1 MARRAEAPGDRTAL
15 LDAIVRSTDDA
26 IYSVDSN
33 GIFTSWN
40 PAAERLFGYSAVEAI
55 GQSNRLI
62 IPSDRIDEEQLVR
75 RQIAAGESVD
85 QYDSVRVRKDGAR
98 VDVSISLSPVRG
110 PDGSIVGMSKIA
122 RDIAER
128 RKREQDTARLAAI
141 VESSDDAIVT
151 KDLDGTVTSWNSAAE
166 RLYGYTAQEAVGQN
180 IGLIIPRDRIEE
192 ENQVLQRVGQGLSVE
207 PFDTIRVRKD
217 GVSIDTSLTV
227 WPIKDPAGTIT
238 GVSQITRDISGRQ
251 QADERR
257 RRLAAIVEASDDA
270 ILSKDLN
277 GVIKSWNQGAE
288 RMFGYTAAEAV
299 GQSIRIIIPKDREDE
314 ETAVLDRIKRGGKI
328 EYFETMRCRKDGTTL
343 PVSLSV
349 SPMRNEA
356 GTVIGA
362 SKIARDITDR
372 KRAEE
377 KADQERHRLAFLAQM
392 AEALPRYLD
401 YRKTLT
407 AIATLA
413 VPAIADWCAVDVV
426 RDDGE
431 IERLAVV
438 NVDPARTE
446 TARAIALRYED
457 PTLPYSIR
465 QVIRTATPVM
475 IAEITDEMISA
486 AAHGD
491 QQRIEA
497 LRSLGLISY
506 LCVPLM
512 VSGRAFGALALATA
526 ESGRRYSNDDLRF
539 AEDLA
544 WRIGIAME
552 NARSYEELQRA
563 NRLKDEFLA
572 TLSHELRT
580 PLNAIL
586 GYSRMIRAG
595 MLSGG
600 NLAGAVATI
609 ERNSTSL
616 NQMVEDVLDVSRIV
630 AGKMRLSVQS
640 IELPLVLHEAVNT
653 IKPAAEAKHI
663 RIHTVID
670 SQVGPISGDPDRL
683 RQIIW
688 NLLSNAVKFTPK
700 EGQIQVRLERIN
712 SSVEIIVSDSGI
724 GIPSDFL
731 EHIFERFRQADSSTT
746 REHAGLGLGLSIVR
760 NLTELHG
767 GSVYASSGGPG
778 TGATFRVRLP
788 LMIVHPEPL
797 EEKRVHPQHDPKPLV
812 ERLPDL
818 SGTHVLAVDDEPDA
832 LRLLADILRAAG
844 ARVTMARSGAAAL
857 DKIADAHPD
866 VLVADLGMPL
876 MDGFELIRRLRES
889 EDEAVRDVPAAAL
902 TAYARSEDRA
912 KTLQGGFEMHLAK
925 PVDPV
930 ELASAVKALARRRHD
945 AH

>member
-1 MARRAEAPGDRTAL
+1 M
-15 LDAIVRSTDDA
+15 IV
-26 IYSVDSN
+26 
-33 GIFTSWN
+33 
-40 PAAERLFGYSAVEAI
+40 AATKG
-55 GQSNRLI
+55 
-62 IPSDRIDEEQLVR
+62 DEER
-75 RQIAAGESVD
+75 
-85 QYDSVRVRKDGAR
+85 AR
-98 VDVSISLSPVRG
+98 S
-110 PDGSIVGMSKIA
+110 
-122 RDIAER
+122 
-128 RKREQDTARLAAI
+128 
-141 VESSDDAIVT
+141 
-151 KDLDGTVTSWNSAAE
+151 
-166 RLYGYTAQEAVGQN
+166 
-180 IGLIIPRDRIEE
+180 
-192 ENQVLQRVGQGLSVE
+192 
-207 PFDTIRVRKD
+207 
-217 GVSIDTSLTV
+217 
-227 WPIKDPAGTIT
+227 
-238 GVSQITRDISGRQ
+238 
-251 QADERR
+251 
-257 RRLAAIVEASDDA
+257 
-270 ILSKDLN
+270 
-277 GVIKSWNQGAE
+277 
-288 RMFGYTAAEAV
+288 
-299 GQSIRIIIPKDREDE
+299 
-314 ETAVLDRIKRGGKI
+314 
-328 EYFETMRCRKDGTTL
+328 MR
-343 PVSLSV
+343 
-349 SPMRNEA
+349 A
-356 GTVIGA
+356 
-362 SKIARDITDR
+362 
-372 KRAEE
+372 
-377 KADQERHRLAFLAQM
+377 
-392 AEALPRYLD
+392 
-401 YRKTLT
+401 
-407 AIATLA
+407 
-413 VPAIADWCAVDVV
+413 
-426 RDDGE
+426 
-431 IERLAVV
+431 
-438 NVDPARTE
+438 
-446 TARAIALRYED
+446 
-457 PTLPYSIR
+457 
-465 QVIRTATPVM
+465 
-475 IAEITDEMISA
+475 
-486 AAHGD
+486 
-491 QQRIEA
+491 
-497 LRSLGLISY
+497 LGLVSCM
-506 LCVPLM
+506 CVPLKNH
-512 VSGRAFGALALATA
+512 GTIAALTLATA
-526 ESGRRYSNDDLRF
+526 ESARQYGTDDLHF
-539 AEDLA
+539 AEDVA
-544 WRIGIAME
+544 SRAAMMVD
-552 NARSYEELQRA
+552 NARAYADVQRA

-640 IELPLVLHEAVNT
+640 IELPLVLHAAVNT

>member
-1 MARRAEAPGDRTAL
+1 MARRAETPGQTAL

-26 IYSVDSN
+26 IYSIDSN
-33 GIFTSWN
+33 GILTSWN
-40 PAAERLFGYSAVEAI
+40 PASERLFGYSAVEAI
-55 GQSNRLI
+55 GQSNQLI
-62 IPSDRIDEEQLVR
+62 IPPDQLDEEQLVR
-75 RQIAAGESVD
+75 GRIAAGESVD
-85 QYDSVRVRKDGAR
+85 HYDSVRVRKDGAR
-98 VDVSISLSPVRG
+98 IDVSISVSPIHG
-110 PDGSIVGMSKIA
+110 PDGSIVGISKIA

-128 RKREQDTARLAAI
+128 RRREQDTARLAAI

-151 KDLDGTVTSWNSAAE
+151 KDLNGIVTSWNRAAE
-166 RLYGYTAQEAVGQN
+166 RLYGYTAQETVGQS
-180 IGLIIPRDRIEE
+180 IGVIIPPDGIDEERQVIRRI
-192 ENQVLQRVGQGLSVE
+192 GQGLSVE
-207 PFDTIRVRKD
+207 PFDTTRVRKD
-217 GVSIDTSLTV
+217 SVSIDVSLTV
-227 WPIKDPAGTIT
+227 WPIKDPAGTII

-251 QADERR
+251 QADEER

-277 GVIKSWNQGAE
+277 GVIKSWNPGAE
-288 RMFGYTAAEAV
+288 RMFGYTATEAI
-299 GQSIRIIIPKDREDE
+299 GQSIRMIIPKDRHDE
-314 ETAVLDRIKRGGKI
+314 ETAVLDRIRRGEKI
-328 EYFETMRCRKDGTTL
+328 DHFETIRCRKDGTSL
-343 PVSLSV
+343 PISLSV
-349 SPMRNEA
+349 SPIRNEA

-362 SKIARDITDR
+362 SKIARDITNR
-372 KRAEE
+372 KRAQE
-377 KADQERHRLAFLAQM
+377 KAEREHHRLAFLAQM
-392 AEALPRYLD
+392 AETLPKYLD
-401 YRKTLT
+401 YRKTLR
-407 AIATLA
+407 AIAALA

-438 NVDPARTE
+438 DGDPARTE
-446 TARAIALRYED
+446 IAREIGLRYDD
-457 PTLPYSIR
+457 PTLPYSAH
-465 QVIRTATPVM
+465 QVIRTATPVL
-475 IAEITDEMISA
+475 IPRITDEMISA

-491 QQRIEA
+491 QHRIEA
-497 LRSLGLISY
+497 VRSLGLISY

-512 VSGRAFGALALATA
+512 VSGRAVGAMALVTA

-544 WRIGIAME
+544 WRIGLTME
-552 NARSYEELQRA
+552 NARSYEGLQRA

-595 MLSGG
+595 MLSGA
-600 NLAGAVATI
+600 NLTGAVATI
-609 ERNSTSL
+609 ERNATSL

-630 AGKMRLSVQS
+630 AGKMRLTVQA
-640 IELPLVLHEAVNT
+640 IELPLVIHEAVDT
-653 IKPAAEAKHI
+653 IKPAAEAKRI

-688 NLLSNAVKFTPK
+688 NLLANAVKFTPK

-724 GIPSDFL
+724 GIPTDFL
-731 EHIFERFRQADSSTT
+731 GHIFERFRQADSGTT

-760 NLTELHG
+760 NLAELHG
-767 GSVYASSGGPG
+767 GTVSASSGGPG

-788 LMIVHPEPL
+788 LMIVHPESI
-797 EEKRVHPQHDPKPLV
+797 EEKRVHPRHDAQPPV

-832 LRLLADILRAAG
+832 LKLLTDILQAAG
-844 ARVTMARSGAAAL
+844 ARVTTATSGAAAL
-857 DKIADAHPD
+857 GKIGDEHPD

-889 EDEAVRDVPAAAL
+889 DDEFVRDVPAAAL

-945 AH
+945 TH